1 MPLARKLLAA
11 LVLTA
16 LACSPAV
23 PNVTVKTANTLE
35 AVQDAATIVVIQ
47 PRTKYKSV
55 SFVDG
60 AGRLLGQ
67 LDRRTYTLL
76 RVPPGPVRLYAFWEN
91 KITAADRI
99 EGTVLA
105 GKIYFATISFRGT
118 VGGIAL
124 LALNPRSPDRRWTE
138 KDRYLSSTQR
148 VQMDPK
154 REVEVMQRLGAAP
167 EIFHWA
173 DEHTKGLTGRAH
185 DERVILPG
193 DGI

>member
-11 LVLTA
+11 LALVT

-23 PNVTVKTANTLE
+23 PNATVKTGNTLE
-35 AVQDAATIVVIQ
+35 AVQDAATIVVVQ

-60 AGRLLGQ
+60 QGRLLGQ
-67 LDRRTYTLL
+67 LDRRSHTLL
-76 RVPPGPVRLYAFWEN
+76 RVPPGAVRLYAFWEN
-91 KITAADRI
+91 KAASGDRI

-105 GKIYFATISFRGT
+105 GKIYFATIGYRGT

-124 LALNPRSPDRRWTE
+124 LALNPRSPDRRWEE
-138 KDRYLSSTQR
+138 KDRYLSSTPR
-148 VQMDPK
+148 VQLDPA
-154 REVEVMQRLGAAP
+154 RAAEVMQRLGAAP
-167 EIFHWA
+167 EIFRWA
-173 DEHTKGLTGRAH
+173 DEHTKDLTGRAR